1 MSAIA
6 HPERLAV
13 HIASVTPG
21 DAAPAPRVNWYAV
34 IGILAIAAVWGAL
47 IGVMVQ

>member
-1 MSAIA
+1 MSAIT

-21 DAAPAPRVNWYAV
+21 DAAPAPRINWYAV
-34 IGILAIAAVWGAL
+34 VAILLTAAAWGAM
-47 IGVMVQ
+47 IGWFL